1 MRLGRTGP
9 EPATCGRLGRRLH
22 AMVAVLVLKGVE
34 LKMIELKQVHCQGPV
49 RILLVDDQPACLAS
63 LGSVLTCNG
72 YIVDTAVD
80 GLDALMKLKRSLPTL
95 LQMVGLGC
103 SRRTK
108 RCAVPVLRDGAELL
122 YRSNSRDGSRYRGP
136 CGSVN
141 QNRCEQRFEFHEL
154 R

>member
-72 YIVDTAVD
+72 YIVDTAV
-80 GLDALMKLKRSLPTL
+80 GRTL

>member
-72 YIVDTAVD
+72 YIVDTAVEAIIAD
-80 GLDALMKLKRSLPTL
+80 VTSNGRTGMQQANQEVRSARFA
-95 LQMVGLGC
+95 G
-103 SRRTK
+103 
-108 RCAVPVLRDGAELL
+108 
-122 YRSNSRDGSRYRGP
+122 RS
-136 CGSVN
+136 
-141 QNRCEQRFEFHEL
+141 
-154 R
+154 